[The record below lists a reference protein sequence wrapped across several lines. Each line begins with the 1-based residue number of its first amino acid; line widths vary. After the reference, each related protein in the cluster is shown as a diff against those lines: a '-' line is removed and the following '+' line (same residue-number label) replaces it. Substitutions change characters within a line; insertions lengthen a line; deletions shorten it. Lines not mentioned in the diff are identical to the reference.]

1 MSEPVPARRS
11 TELTVLRVKGAR
23 VHNLKNIDVTMP
35 RNQLVVL
42 TGLSGSGKSSLA
54 FDTIY
59 AEGQRRYVES
69 LSSYARQ
76 FLQMQDK
83 PDVDLIEGLSPAISI
98 EQKTT
103 SKNPRST
110 VATVTEIYD
119 YLRLLY
125 ARIGKVF
132 CYSCGKR
139 IVSRSATQI
148 VDDVMALAP
157 ARGEQGAKVSILS
170 PIVRARKGEYKKELQ
185 ELRKEGFARVRVDGN
200 VLMLDEL
207 GDKGAE
213 LDKQKKHSI
222 EVVIDRVVVKPEAR
236 PRVAD
241 AIELAIKKS
250 KGMVIVIHH
259 RPEQAGGDAEEL
271 HSTNFACVD
280 CGISYPDLEPR
291 MFSFNAPQGACPACS
306 GLGEIQK
313 FDEQLMIPDPTMSL
327 EEGCIRPWAGPWMS
341 YYLQMLASLGKELK
355 FKLKTPWKELPKS
368 VQKVILYGTSKEI
381 AFKLEAESSGNEYSF
396 RKQYEGVVPNLE
408 RRFKETQSE
417 GVRWELERFTAKTP
431 CHECSGARL
440 RKEARFVRVN
450 DVSLNELVK
459 MSIADGQRF
468 VKNLKLD
475 ARDAK
480 IAAAVVKEIDARL
493 EFLMAV
499 GLQYL
504 TLDRAA
510 GTLSGGE
517 AQRIRL
523 ASQIGSALVGV
534 LYVLDEPSIG
544 LHQRD
549 NEKLL
554 ATLKHLRNLGN
565 TVLVVEHDEDT
576 ILAADH
582 VVDMGPG
589 AGHKG
594 GEVIAQGTAEEIK
607 RHPKSLTGAYLSRKK
622 VIAIPTERRAGS
634 GKTLTL
640 KNARGNNLR
649 GVDLKLPLGK
659 LVCVTGVSGSGKSTL
674 VNDTLQKAISQA
686 LYETR
691 ERPLPFDKLLGLDHI
706 DKVVD
711 IDQTP
716 IGRTPRS
723 NPVTYTGV
731 FDDIRKLF
739 AATQDAQVRGYQ
751 AGRFSFNVSGGRC
764 EACEGDGVIKIEMN
778 FLPDVYVTCEVCR
791 GARYNPETL
800 AVLYRQKSI
809 ADVLHMSITEA
820 REFFGAVPAIARKLQ
835 TLEDVGLGYI
845 QLGQSATTLSG
856 GEAQRIKLSKELGRR
871 ATGQTLY
878 ILDEPTTGLHFHDVH
893 QLLGVLHRFADQ
905 GNTVLV
911 IEHNLDV
918 IKTADWIVDM
928 GPEGGTGGGQIIVQ
942 GTPEDVARH
951 ATSHT
956 GRFLRQVFERDGHE
970 LDRHRPETKQA
981 VPDELNRVKGRRA
994 RHDRIQMR

>member
-1 MSEPVPARRS
+1 MADHVPA
-11 TELTVLRVKGAR
+11 LDVLRIKGAR
-23 VHNLKNIDVTMP
+23 VHNLKNLDVTLP

-110 VATVTEIYD
+110 VATITEIYD

-132 CYSCGKR
+132 CYSCGKP
-139 IVSRSATQI
+139 IVSRAATQI
-148 VDDVMALAP
+148 IDDVMAF
-157 ARGEQGAKVSILS
+157 GEGAKVSVLS
-170 PIVRARKGEYKKELQ
+170 PIVRERKGEYKKELK
-185 ELRKEGFARVRVDGN
+185 ELAKEGFVRARVDGEMR
-200 VLMLDEL
+200 MLEEDIS
-207 GDKGAE
+207 
-213 LDKQKKHSI
+213 LDKMKKHTI
-222 EVVIDRVVVKPEAR
+222 ELVIDRVVVKDDAR

-241 AIELAIKKS
+241 AVELAIKKS
-250 KGMVIVIHH
+250 NGLVVIVRHG
-259 RPEQAGGDAEEL
+259 AGAKGADVEEL
-271 HSTNFACVD
+271 HSTNFSCPD
-280 CGISYPDLEPR
+280 CGISYPELEPR
-291 MFSFNAPQGACPACS
+291 MFSFNAPQGACPSCS
-306 GLGEIQK
+306 GLGEIQR
-313 FDEQLMIPDPTMSL
+313 FDEALVIPDKSLSL
-327 EEGCIRPWAGPWMS
+327 EDGVIKPWAGPWMG
-341 YYLQMLASLGKELK
+341 YYLQMLSGLAKELK
-355 FKLKTPWKELPKS
+355 FKLKTPWKEIPRAT
-368 VQKVILYGTSKEI
+368 QKVILYGTDKEI
-381 AFKLEAESSGNEYSF
+381 SFKMEAESSGNEYSF
-396 RKQYEGVVPNLE
+396 KKQYEGVIPNLD

-417 GVRWELERFTAKTP
+417 GVRYDLEKYTARTP
-431 CHECSGARL
+431 CDECNGARL
-440 RKEARFVRVN
+440 RKEARYVRIN
-450 DVSLNELVK
+450 DMSLNELVGK
-459 MSIADGQRF
+459 SITETKKFFSD
-468 VKNLKLD
+468 VKLD

-480 IAAAVVKEIDARL
+480 IAAAVLKEILARL
-493 EFLMAV
+493 DFLIAV

-504 TLDRAA
+504 TLDRSA

-554 ATLKHLRNLGN
+554 ATLKHLRDLGN

-582 VVDMGPG
+582 VVDLGPG
-589 AGHKG
+589 AGHLG
-594 GEVIAQGTAEEIK
+594 GTIVAQGTPDEIMESAE
-607 RHPKSLTGAYLSRKK
+607 SLTGQYLVRRKR
-622 VIAIPTERRAGS
+622 IEIPGERRAGS
-634 GKTLTL
+634 GKSLVI

-649 GVDLKLPLGK
+649 GVDFNIPLGK

-674 VNDTLQKAISQA
+674 VNDTLQRALSQA
-686 LYETR
+686 LYEAR
-691 ERPLPFDKLLGLDHI
+691 DRPLPFDKIVGLDNV

-711 IDQTP
+711 IDQSP

-723 NPVTYTGV
+723 NAVTYTGV
-731 FDDIRKLF
+731 FDDIRNMF
-739 AATQDAQVRGYQ
+739 AATQDAQVRGYKS
-751 AGRFSFNVSGGRC
+751 GRFSFNVAGGRC

-809 ADVLHMSITEA
+809 ADVLRMSVSEGC
-820 REFFGAVPAIARKLQ
+820 EFFHAVPAIKRKLQ

-918 IKTADWIVDM
+918 IKTADWIIDM
-928 GPEGGTGGGQIIVQ
+928 GPEGGTGGGQIVVE
-942 GTPEDVARH
+942 GTPEDVAAH
-951 ATSHT
+951 PTSHT
-956 GRFLRQVFERDGHE
+956 GRFLRQIFERDGH
-970 LDRHRPETKQA
+970 DTNVPRPASKTA
-981 VPDELNRVKGRRA
+981 VPDELNRIRGRRA
-994 RHDRIQMR
+994 KIERVQMR

>member
-1 MSEPVPARRS
+1 MSE
-11 TELTVLRVKGAR
+11 LQHIRVKGAK
-23 VHNLKNIDVTMP
+23 VHNLKNIDVTLP

-83 PDVDLIEGLSPAISI
+83 PDVELIEGLSPAISI

-125 ARIGKVF
+125 ARVGKVF
-132 CYSCGKR
+132 CYSCGKP

-148 VDDVMALAP
+148 VDDLMAL
-157 ARGEQGAKVSILS
+157 GEGVKLSILS
-170 PIVRARKGEYKKELQ
+170 PIVRARKGEYKKELK
-185 ELRKEGFARVRVDGN
+185 ELMKDGFSRVRIDGE
-200 VLMLDEL
+200 VLMLEDL
-207 GDKGAE
+207 AQKDWGG

-222 EVVIDRVVVKPEAR
+222 DVVIDRVVIKADAR
-236 PRVAD
+236 ARVAD
-241 AIELAIKKS
+241 AVELAIKKADGLVS
-250 KGMVIVIHH
+250 VIRH
-259 RPEQAGGDAEEL
+259 EKAGDIEDL
-271 HSTNFACVD
+271 HSTNFACID
-280 CGISYPDLEPR
+280 CGISYPELEPR
-291 MFSFNAPQGACPACS
+291 MFSFNAPQGACAACS

-313 FDEQLMIPDPTMSL
+313 FTESLLIPDPSL
-327 EEGCIRPWAGPWMS
+327 SLDDGCVKPWSGPWQS
-341 YYLQMLASLGKELK
+341 YYIQMLAAVAKDLK
-355 FKLKTPWKELPKS
+355 FKLSTPWKTLPKA
-368 VQKVILYGTSKEI
+368 VRDIVLYGTDKEYS
-381 AFKLEAESSGNEYSF
+381 FKLAAESSGNEYNF
-396 RKQYEGVVPNLE
+396 KKTFEGVIPNLE
-408 RRFKETQSE
+408 RRFKETTSE
-417 GVRWELERFTAKTP
+417 GVRFELERYTEKTH
-431 CHECSGARL
+431 CSECDGARL
-440 RKEARFVRVN
+440 RKEARFVKVGGIP
-450 DVSLNELVK
+450 LNELVGR
-459 MSIADGQRF
+459 SIADARDHFAG
-468 VKNLKLD
+468 LMLD
-475 ARDAK
+475 ARDTK
-480 IAAAVVKEIDARL
+480 ISAAILKEILARL
-493 EFLMAV
+493 DFLVAV

-504 TLDRAA
+504 TLDRST
-510 GTLSGGE
+510 GSLSGGE

-554 ATLKHLRNLGN
+554 KTLQHLRDLGN

-582 VVDMGPG
+582 VLDMGPG

-594 GEVIAQGTAEEIK
+594 GEIVAQGTPADIMN
-607 RHPKSLTGAYLSRKK
+607 HPGSLTGDYLSRKRF
-622 VIAIPTERRAGS
+622 IAIPPERRVGQ
-634 GKTLTL
+634 GKSLTL
-640 KNARGNNLR
+640 AGARGNNLHD
-649 GVDLKLPLGK
+649 VDLSIPLGK
-659 LVCVTGVSGSGKSTL
+659 LVCITGVSGSGKSTL
-674 VNDTLQKAISQA
+674 INDTLQRALSMA
-686 LYETR
+686 LYDTR
-691 ERPLPFDKLLGLDHI
+691 ERPLAYDTIAGLENV

-739 AATQDAQVRGYQ
+739 AATQDAQVRGYGP
-751 AGRFSFNVSGGRC
+751 GRFSFNVAGGRC
-764 EACEGDGVIKIEMN
+764 EHCEGDGVIKIEMN
-778 FLPDVYVTCEVCR
+778 FLPDVYVVCEVCR

-800 AVLYRQKSI
+800 AIHYKGKSI
-809 ADVLHMSITEA
+809 SEILNMEVDDALD
-820 REFFGAVPAIARKLQ
+820 FFKAVPAINRKLQ
-835 TLEDVGLGYI
+835 TLHDVGLGYI
-845 QLGQSATTLSG
+845 KLGQSATTLSG
-856 GEAQRIKLSKELGRR
+856 GEAQRIKLSKELSRR

-918 IKTADWIVDM
+918 IKTADWVIDM
-928 GPEGGTGGGQIIVQ
+928 GPEGGSGGGHVVVQ
-942 GTPEDVARH
+942 GTPEQVAAH
-951 ATSHT
+951 PTSHT
-956 GRFLRQVFERDGHE
+956 GRFLRALFERDGHAWE
-970 LDRHRPETKQA
+970 TADRPSTKA
-981 VPDELNRVKGRRA
+981 ATPDQLNRVKGRRA
-994 RHDRIQMR
+994 RGERLTR

>member
-1 MSEPVPARRS
+1 MSE
-11 TELTVLRVKGAR
+11 LQHIRVKGAK
-23 VHNLKNIDVTMP
+23 VHNLKNIDVTLP

-83 PDVDLIEGLSPAISI
+83 PDVELIEGLSPAISI

-125 ARIGKVF
+125 ARVGKVF
-132 CYSCGKR
+132 CYSCGKP

-148 VDDVMALAP
+148 VDDLMAL
-157 ARGEQGAKVSILS
+157 GDGSKLSILS
-170 PIVRARKGEYKKELQ
+170 PIVRARKGEYKKELK
-185 ELRKEGFARVRVDGN
+185 ELMKDGFSRVRVDGE
-200 VLMLDEL
+200 VQMLEDL
-207 GDKGAE
+207 AQKDWGG

-222 EVVIDRVVVKPEAR
+222 DVVIDRVVVKADAR
-236 PRVAD
+236 ARVAD
-241 AIELAIKKS
+241 AVELAIKKAD
-250 KGMVIVIHH
+250 GLVCVIRH
-259 RPEQAGGDAEEL
+259 EQPSDVEEL

-280 CGISYPDLEPR
+280 CGISYPELEPR
-291 MFSFNAPQGACPACS
+291 MFSFNAPQGACPACT

-313 FDEQLMIPDPTMSL
+313 FTESLLIPDPALSL
-327 EEGCIRPWAGPWMS
+327 DDGCIKPWAGPWQS
-341 YYLQMLASLGKELK
+341 YYIQMLAAVAKDLK
-355 FKLKTPWKELPKS
+355 FKLSTPWKTLPKA
-368 VQKVILYGTSKEI
+368 VRDVLLYGTDKEYS
-381 AFKLEAESSGNEYSF
+381 FKLAAESSGNEYAF
-396 RKQYEGVVPNLE
+396 KKTFEGVIPNLE
-408 RRFKETQSE
+408 RRFKETTSE
-417 GVRWELERFTAKTP
+417 GVRFELERYTEKTH
-431 CHECSGARL
+431 CSECDGARL
-440 RKEARFVRVN
+440 RKEARFVKVGG
-450 DVSLNELVK
+450 VPLNELVGR
-459 MSIADGQRF
+459 SIADSRAHF
-468 VKNLKLD
+468 AALALD
-475 ARDAK
+475 ARDTQ
-480 IAAAVVKEIDARL
+480 ISAAILKEILARL
-493 EFLMAV
+493 DFLVAV

-504 TLDRAA
+504 TLDRST

-554 ATLKHLRNLGN
+554 KTLQHLRDLGN

-582 VVDMGPG
+582 VLDMGPG

-594 GEVIAQGTAEEIK
+594 GEIVAQGTPDDIMN
-607 RHPKSLTGAYLSRKK
+607 HPTSLTGDYLSRKRF
-622 VIAIPTERRAGS
+622 IAIPPERRVGQ
-634 GKTLTL
+634 GKSLSLTG
-640 KNARGNNLR
+640 ARGNNLR
-649 GVDLKLPLGK
+649 DVDLSIPLGK

-674 VNDTLQKAISQA
+674 INDTLQRALSMA
-686 LYETR
+686 LYDTR
-691 ERPLPFDKLLGLDHI
+691 ERPLAYDTITGLEHV

-739 AATQDAQVRGYQ
+739 AATQDAQVRGYGP
-751 AGRFSFNVSGGRC
+751 GRFSFNVAGGRC
-764 EACEGDGVIKIEMN
+764 EHCEGDGVIKIEMN
-778 FLPDVYVTCEVCR
+778 FLPDVYVVCEVCR

-800 AVLYRQKSI
+800 GIHYKGKSI
-809 ADVLHMSITEA
+809 SDILNMEVDDAL
-820 REFFGAVPAIARKLQ
+820 EFFKAVPAINRKLQ
-835 TLEDVGLGYI
+835 TLHDVGIGYI
-845 QLGQSATTLSG
+845 KLGQSATTLSG
-856 GEAQRIKLSKELGRR
+856 GEAQRIKLSKELSRR

-878 ILDEPTTGLHFHDVH
+878 ILDEPTTGLHFHDVA

-918 IKTADWIVDM
+918 IKTADWVIDM
-928 GPEGGTGGGQIIVQ
+928 GPEGGSGGGHIVVQ
-942 GTPEDVARH
+942 GTPEQVAAH
-951 ATSHT
+951 PTSHT
-956 GRFLRQVFERDGHE
+956 GRFLRGLFERDGHAWQTTS
-970 LDRHRPETKQA
+970 RPSTKEA
-981 VPDELNRVKGRRA
+981 TPDQLNRVRGRRA
-994 RHDRIQMR
+994 RGERLTR

>member
-1 MSEPVPARRS
+1 MA
-11 TELTVLRVKGAR
+11 ELNHIRVKGAR
-23 VHNLKNIDVTMP
+23 VHNLKNIDVVLP

-83 PDVDLIEGLSPAISI
+83 PDVDHIEGLSPAISI

-132 CYSCGKR
+132 CYSCGKP
-139 IVSRSATQI
+139 IVSRTATQI
-148 VDDVMALAP
+148 VDDVMAL
-157 ARGEQGAKVSILS
+157 GDGAKVSVLS
-170 PIVRARKGEYKKELQ
+170 PIVRARKGEYKNDIK
-185 ELRKEGFARVRVDGN
+185 ELRKEGFARVRVDGT
-200 VLMLDEL
+200 VHMLDEIPDEGL
-207 GDKGAE
+207 E
-213 LDKQKKHSI
+213 LDKMKKHSI
-222 EVVIDRVVVKPEAR
+222 EVVIDRVVVKHDGR
-236 PRVAD
+236 PRIAD
-241 AIELAIKKS
+241 AIELAVKKS
-250 KGMVIVIHH
+250 KGLVIV
-259 RPEQAGGDAEEL
+259 QVGDQEEL
-271 HSTNFACVD
+271 HSTNFACAE
-280 CGISYPDLEPR
+280 CGISYPELEPR
-291 MFSFNAPQGACPACS
+291 MFSFNAPQGACPSCT

-313 FDEQLMIPDPTMSL
+313 FDEALIVPDPTLSI
-327 EEGCIRPWAGPWMS
+327 EDGAIKAWSGAWMS
-341 YYLQMLASLGKELK
+341 YYLQMLLSLGKEMK
-355 FKLKTPWKELPKS
+355 FKLKTPWQELPKA
-368 VQKVILYGTSKEI
+368 VQRTILHGSDQEI
-381 AFKLEAESSGNEYSF
+381 SFKMESESSGNEYSF
-396 RKQYEGVVPNLE
+396 KKQYEGVIPNLQ

-417 GVRWELERFTAKTP
+417 GVRWDLERFTAKTP
-431 CHECSGARL
+431 CDECEGARL
-440 RKEARFVRVN
+440 RKEARNVRIN
-450 DVSLNELVK
+450 NVSLNQLVMK
-459 MSIADGQRF
+459 SIVDAKEFIAG
-468 VKNLKLD
+468 LKLD
-475 ARDAK
+475 KRDAK
-480 IAAAVVKEIDARL
+480 IAAAVVKEISARL
-493 EFLMAV
+493 DFLIAV

-504 TLDRAA
+504 TLERSA

-554 ATLKHLRNLGN
+554 ATLRHLRDLGN

-594 GEVIAQGTAEEIK
+594 GEIVAQGTPADVM
-607 RHPKSLTGAYLSRKK
+607 RQQASLTGAYLSRRLRIE
-622 VIAIPTERRAGS
+622 VPPERRAGN
-634 GKTLTL
+634 GKELL
-640 KNARGNNLR
+640 LRGARGNNLKR
-649 GVDLKLPLGK
+649 LDLRIPLGK
-659 LVCVTGVSGSGKSTL
+659 FVCVTGVSGSGKSTL
-674 VNDTLQKAISQA
+674 VNDTLQKALAQA

-691 ERPLPFDKLLGLDHI
+691 ERPLPFDKLVGLENV

-731 FDDIRKLF
+731 FDDIRSLF
-739 AATQDAQVRGYQ
+739 AATQDAQVRGYKS
-751 AGRFSFNVSGGRC
+751 GRFSFNVAGGRC
-764 EACEGDGVIKIEMN
+764 EACEGDGVKKIEMN
-778 FLPDVYVTCEVCR
+778 FLPDVYVMCEVCR

-800 AVLYRQKSI
+800 AVLYRNKSI
-809 ADVLHMSITEA
+809 ADVLHMSVSEA
-820 REFFGAVPAIARKLQ
+820 RDFFSAVPSLARKLA
-835 TLEDVGLGYI
+835 TLVDVGLGYI

-878 ILDEPTTGLHFHDVH
+878 VLDEPTTGLHFHDVQ
-893 QLLGVLHRFADQ
+893 QLLGVVHRFADQ

-918 IKTADWIVDM
+918 IKTADWVIDM
-928 GPEGGTGGGQIIVQ
+928 GPEGGTGGGHIIIE

-951 ATSHT
+951 PTSDT
-956 GRFLRQVFERDGHE
+956 GRFLRQIFERDGHAI
-970 LDRHRPETKQA
+970 DRLRPDTKRS
-981 VPDELNRVKGRRA
+981 VPDELNRVRGRRA
-994 RHDRIQMR
+994 KIERVQMR

>member
-1 MSEPVPARRS
+1 MA
-11 TELTVLRVKGAR
+11 ELNHIRVKGAK
-23 VHNLKNIDVTMP
+23 VHNLKNVDVTLP

-83 PDVDLIEGLSPAISI
+83 PDVELIEGLSPAISI

-132 CYSCGKR
+132 CYSCGKP

-148 VDDVMALAP
+148 IDEIMSL
-157 ARGEQGAKVSILS
+157 GEGAKISVLS
-170 PIVRARKGEYKKELQ
+170 PIVRARKGEYKKEMKELQ
-185 ELRKEGFARVRVDGN
+185 KEGFARVRVNGEIR
-200 VLMLDEL
+200 MLDE
-207 GDKGAE
+207 DIV
-213 LDKQKKHSI
+213 LDKQKKHTI
-222 EVVIDRVVVKPEAR
+222 EVVVDRVVIK
-236 PRVAD
+236 AD
-241 AIELAIKKS
+241 ARARLADAVELAVKKS
-250 KGMVIVIHH
+250 TGLVGIVHHTAKG
-259 RPEQAGGDAEEL
+259 DKEEL
-271 HSTNFACVD
+271 HSTNFACID
-280 CGISYPDLEPR
+280 CGISYPELEPR
-291 MFSFNAPQGACPACS
+291 MFSFNAPQGACPACT

-313 FDEQLMIPDPTMSL
+313 FDEGLIVPDPTLSI
-327 EEGCIRPWAGPWMS
+327 EDGAIKPWSGPWAS
-341 YYLQMLASLGKELK
+341 YYLQMLQAIAKEMK
-355 FKLKTPWKELPKS
+355 FKLSTPWKALGKDARD
-368 VQKVILYGTSKEI
+368 VVLNGTDKEI

-396 RKQYEGVVPNLE
+396 KKTFEGVVPNLE
-408 RRFKETQSE
+408 RRFKETTSD
-417 GVRWELERFTAKTP
+417 GVRFELERYTAKQHCTA
-431 CHECSGARL
+431 CDGARL
-440 RKEARFVRVN
+440 RKEARFVKVGG
-450 DVSLNELVK
+450 VPLNELVGQ
-459 MSIADGQRF
+459 SIAECKAHFEG
-468 VKNLKLD
+468 LKLD
-475 ARDAK
+475 ARDSQ
-480 IAAAVVKEIDARL
+480 IAAAVLKEILARL
-493 EFLMAV
+493 DFLVAV

-504 TLDRAA
+504 TLDRST

-554 ATLKHLRNLGN
+554 KTLQHLRDLGN
-565 TVLVVEHDEDT
+565 TVLVVEHDEET

-589 AGHKG
+589 AGLLG
-594 GEVIAQGTAEEIK
+594 GSIVAQGTPEQVMAT
-607 RHPKSLTGAYLSRKK
+607 PSSLTGQYLSRKLRIE
-622 VIAIPTERRAGS
+622 VPAERRAGK
-634 GKTLTL
+634 GKDLVL
-640 KNARGNNLR
+640 KGARGNNLGGPKATGKGQ
-649 GVDLKLPLGK
+649 GVDLTVPLGK

-674 VNDTLQKAISQA
+674 VNDTLQRALSMA
-686 LYETR
+686 LYDTR
-691 ERPLPFDKLLGLDHI
+691 ERALPFDRIENINLI

-723 NPVTYTGV
+723 NPVTYTGI
-731 FDDIRKLF
+731 FDDIRKMF
-739 AATQDAQVRGYQ
+739 AATQDAQVRGYGP
-751 AGRFSFNVSGGRC
+751 GRFSFNVSGGRC
-764 EACEGDGVIKIEMN
+764 ENCEGDGVIKIEMN

-791 GARYNPETL
+791 GKRYNPETL
-800 AVLYRQKSI
+800 GVLYKGKTIS
-809 ADVLHMSITEA
+809 DVLSMSVDEGHD
-820 REFFGAVPAIARKLQ
+820 FFKAVPSIGRKLQ
-835 TLEDVGLGYI
+835 TLRDVGLGYI
-845 QLGQSATTLSG
+845 TLGQSATTLSG

-878 ILDEPTTGLHFHDVH
+878 ILDEPTTGLHFHDVA

-918 IKTADWIVDM
+918 IKTADWIIDM
-928 GPEGGTGGGQIIVQ
+928 GPEGGSGGGFVVVE
-942 GTPEDVARH
+942 GTPEDVAAH

-956 GRFLRQVFERDGHE
+956 GRFLRQLFERDGHVW
-970 LDRHRPETKQA
+970 HQTQRPATKQA
-981 VPDELNRVKGRRA
+981 KPDELNRVKGRRA
-994 RHDRIQMR
+994 RAERVQPVR

>member
-1 MSEPVPARRS
+1 M
-11 TELTVLRVKGAR
+11 TELQHIRVKGAR
-23 VHNLKNIDVTMP
+23 VHNLKNIDVTLP

-83 PDVDLIEGLSPAISI
+83 PDVELIEGLSPAISI

-132 CYSCGKR
+132 CWQCGKP

-148 VDDVMALAP
+148 IDELMALP
-157 ARGEQGAKVSILS
+157 EGSKLS
-170 PIVRARKGEYKKELQ
+170 VLAPIVRARKGEYKKELKD
-185 ELRKEGFARVRVDGN
+185 LMKEGFSRVRIDGD
-200 VLMLDEL
+200 VQMLDEL
-207 GDKGAE
+207 SHKDWGN

-222 EVVIDRVVVKPEAR
+222 DIVVDRVVVRADAR

-241 AIELAIKKS
+241 AVELAVKRAD
-250 KGMVIVIHH
+250 GLVTVVHH
-259 RPEQAGGDAEEL
+259 GAGEGGADREEL
-271 HSTNFACVD
+271 HSTHFACVD
-280 CGISYPDLEPR
+280 CGISYPELEPR
-291 MFSFNAPQGACPACS
+291 MFSFNAPQGACPACT

-313 FDEQLMIPDPTMSL
+313 FDEALVVPDGELSL
-327 EEGCIRPWAGPWMS
+327 EDGCIKPWAGPWMG
-341 YYLQMLASLGKELK
+341 YYLQMLQAVAKDLK
-355 FKLKTPWKELPKS
+355 FKLSTPWKQLPKAIRD
-368 VQKVILYGTSKEI
+368 VILHGTDKEYS
-381 AFKLEAESSGNEYSF
+381 FRFEAETSGNEYAF
-396 RKQYEGVVPNLE
+396 KKQFEGVLPNLE
-408 RRFKETQSE
+408 RRFKETTSE
-417 GVRWELERFTAKTP
+417 GVRMDLERFTAKTP
-431 CHECSGARL
+431 CHECRGARL
-440 RKEARFVRVN
+440 RKEARFVRVGG
-450 DVSLNELVK
+450 VSLDQLVGK
-459 MSIADGQRF
+459 AIVDAKAFFRDLQ
-468 VKNLKLD
+468 LD
-475 ARDAK
+475 ARDGK
-480 IAAAVVKEIDARL
+480 IAAAVLKEIHARL
-493 EFLMAV
+493 EFLVAV

-504 TLDRAA
+504 TLDRSA

-554 ATLKHLRNLGN
+554 RTLEHLRDLGN

-576 ILAADH
+576 ILAADW

-594 GEVIAQGTAEEIK
+594 GTIVAEGPPEKIAAHMT
-607 RHPKSLTGAYLSRKK
+607 SLTGQYLARVRK
-622 VIAIPTERRAGS
+622 VDIPPERRVGQ
-634 GKTLTL
+634 GRDLVLTG
-640 KNARGNNLR
+640 ATGNNLQGDAGR
-649 GVDLKLPLGK
+649 GVDLRIPLGK

-674 VNDTLQKAISQA
+674 VNDTLMRALSQA
-686 LYETR
+686 LYATR
-691 ERPLPFDKLLGLDHI
+691 ERPLPYKGILGLEHV

-739 AATQDAQVRGYQ
+739 AATQDAQVRGYGP
-751 AGRFSFNVSGGRC
+751 GRFSFNVSGGRC
-764 EACEGDGVIKIEMN
+764 ENCEGDGVIKIEMN

-800 AVLYRQKSI
+800 GVLYKGKTI
-809 ADVLHMSITEA
+809 ADVLGMSVDDA
-820 REFFGAVPAIARKLQ
+820 FDFFKPVPPIARKLQ
-835 TLEDVGLGYI
+835 TLHDVGLGYI
-845 QLGQSATTLSG
+845 TLGQSATTLSG
-856 GEAQRIKLSKELGRR
+856 GEAQRIKLSKELARR

-878 ILDEPTTGLHFHDVH
+878 VLDEPTTGLHFHDVH

-905 GNTVLV
+905 GNTVLI

-918 IKTADWIVDM
+918 IKTADWIIDM
-928 GPEGGTGGGQIIVQ
+928 GPEGGSGGGRVVVE
-942 GTPEDVARH
+942 GTPEQVAAH
-951 ATSHT
+951 EASHT
-956 GRFLRQVFERDGHE
+956 GRFLRALFERDGHPWQQTA
-970 LDRHRPETKQA
+970 RPATKA
-981 VPDELNRVKGRRA
+981 AKPDELNRVRGRRA
-994 RHDRIQMR
+994 RADRIQPGR